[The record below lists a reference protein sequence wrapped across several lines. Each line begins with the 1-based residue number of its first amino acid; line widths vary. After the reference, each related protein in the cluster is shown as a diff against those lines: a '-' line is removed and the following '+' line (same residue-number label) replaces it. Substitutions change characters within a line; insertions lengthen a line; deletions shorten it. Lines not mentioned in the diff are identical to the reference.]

1 MCVGGGLDEQI
12 DVFTAVIPLRGCDL
26 SPSVL
31 QAQTRRPPTLSIFR
45 RDSMCVCVCVCV
57 CVYRFCFTVI
67 PLRGCDIIKIPSTQK
82 HKEHKIWFDSTV
94 LCSYHV
100 IIKKKEEA
108 PKNNVSAEKS
118 SNADKVA
125 ILNRVKI
132 LPNACI
138 LRQHLKHKHGSTNAL
153 HRPHGLRTTTKVNSC

>member
-1 MCVGGGLDEQI
+1 MNKSMSSLLLYLCEV
-12 DVFTAVIPLRGCDL
+12 VTYHRVSCRH
-26 SPSVL
+26 
-31 QAQTRRPPTLSIFR
+31 R
-45 RDSMCVCVCVCV
+45 RDGPRHYQFSDETPCVCVCG
-57 CVYRFCFTVI
+57 YRFCFTVI

-138 LRQHLKHKHGSTNAL
+138 LHQHLKHKHGSTNAL